1 MAMSMLV
8 IIIIALILCL
18 VAKAL
23 TKPRGGSVHYDT
35 GSSSESSYSSAAGK
49 SGERSVS
56 WILGSLPDEYMVL
69 NDVTIP
75 DQKTNPDKD
84 YTTQID
90 HVVVSPYGIFVIE
103 TKNYSGWIFGNEKS
117 QNWKQTFK
125 TTEGRFFYNPIKQNW
140 GHIYALA
147 ERLRLKTSLFKPIVV
162 FSDDCELH
170 VESDTPVVYL
180 SQLKGII
187 LSYTQPIIPQSD
199 VVSIFNRLDQIDLNG
214 EEFEREHIESI
225 GERFVAKQYAFEQG
239 RCPRCGSQ
247 LVVRNG
253 KYGAF
258 YGMLQLSQMQIH
270 AGFVTLSYQKIFKP
284 LFGTFVS
291 EGGF

>member
-147 ERLRLKTSLFKPIVV
+147 ERLRLKTSLFN
-162 FSDDCELH
+162 
-170 VESDTPVVYL
+170 L
-180 SQLKGII
+180 S
-187 LSYTQPIIPQSD
+187 LSFRMT
-199 VVSIFNRLDQIDLNG
+199 VN
-214 EEFEREHIESI
+214 
-225 GERFVAKQYAFEQG
+225 
-239 RCPRCGSQ
+239 C
-247 LVVRNG
+247 
-253 KYGAF
+253 
-258 YGMLQLSQMQIH
+258 M
-270 AGFVTLSYQKIFKP
+270 
-284 LFGTFVS
+284 
-291 EGGF
+291 